1 LEQSFFAALSPDSLD
16 TVELVMAIEEFF
28 GDYIPPED
36 ERKLRS
42 CKTVQDAIDYINKR
56 RKGGR
61 PN

>member
-16 TVELVMAIEEFF
+16 TVELVMAVEESF

-42 CKTVQDAIDYINKR
+42 CKTVLEAIDYINNRK
-56 RKGGR
+56 KGGR